1 MEIDKDNRH
10 EDELIERAFL
20 ALNQTQVPQ
29 DPPAKTV
36 AAALAGLAKAVDQPR
51 KINLIDRISKGR
63 FKMNRLMKIAAMIL
77 IVVGVG
83 IVIGVLNPGSGRSG
97 MAFAAVIQQFR
108 NARTVTYAVITD
120 TAIEAVP
127 TMRMEMLY
135 KQPGYWRM
143 TGGAGS
149 VVSIIDGTQ
158 KKGIL
163 INHSEKQFSEMNFSN
178 LPQDKPE
185 IEFFEWVR
193 TLLDRADEVLGEKE
207 MDGRRV
213 QGFRVSEKGMIGT
226 FWIDTKTGDLTRVE
240 MEFPNAPG
248 SHGVMTDFQF
258 DLELEDS
265 LFSLTPPE
273 GYTQGPH
280 IDTSPISQDDLIK
293 FLRWWSTHNRDGLL
307 PPRLNPTIM
316 TEAVMEMVRTG
327 KLLPDQETSKDKQQ
341 RESLQL
347 TRGLMF
353 VMMMKPESDWHYA
366 GKGVKL
372 GDADTAIFWYK
383 PEGSQMYEVIY
394 GDLSI
399 KKLAEGDLPR

>member
-1 MEIDKDNRH
+1 
-10 EDELIERAFL
+10 
-20 ALNQTQVPQ
+20 
-29 DPPAKTV
+29 
-36 AAALAGLAKAVDQPR
+36 
-51 KINLIDRISKGR
+51 
-63 FKMNRLMKIAAMIL
+63 MNRTMKIAAAIL
-77 IVVGVG
+77 IVVGIGAG
-83 IVIGVLNPGSGRSG
+83 IVWFAERTTSV
-97 MAFAAVIQQFR
+97 AFAAIAQQFR
-108 NARTVTYAVITD
+108 NARTVTYTIITGAD
-120 TAIEAVP
+120 SEAIP
-127 TMRMEMLY
+127 TMRMEMSY

-226 FWIDTKTGDLTRVE
+226 FWIDTETGDLARVE
-240 MEFPNAPG
+240 AEFPNAPG

-258 DLELEDS
+258 DVELEDS

-273 GYTQGPH
+273 GYTQGPE
-280 IDTSPISQDDLIK
+280 IDTSPISQDDLIY
-293 FLRWWSTHNRDGLL
+293 FLRRWSTHNKDSLF
-307 PPRLNPTIM
+307 PPSLNPSKIA
-316 TEAVMEMVRTG
+316 EAVMEMARTG
-327 KLLPDQETSKDKQQ
+327 KLIPDQETSKDKTL
-341 RESLQL
+341 REAMQA

-353 VMMMKPESDWHYA
+353 VMMMEPERDWHYA
-366 GKGVKL
+366 GEGVKL
-372 GDADTAIFWYK
+372 GDADTAIFWHR
-383 PEGSQMYEVIY
+383 PEGSEMYQVIY
-394 GDLSI
+394 GDLSS
-399 KKLAEGDLPR
+399 KDVAQADLPE